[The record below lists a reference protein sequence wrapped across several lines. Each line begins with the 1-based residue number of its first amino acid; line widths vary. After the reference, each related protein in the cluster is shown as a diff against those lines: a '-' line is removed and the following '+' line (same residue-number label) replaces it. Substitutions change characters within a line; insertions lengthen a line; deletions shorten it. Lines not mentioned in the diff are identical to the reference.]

1 MSDGANN
8 RDGLLAAANNEFAA
22 HGFAGAR
29 IERIVKRAHTTARM
43 VYHYFGS
50 KRGLYIA
57 VLEQAM
63 SELRETELQIDV
75 DRHAPLPALLE
86 LFDFTHNHFEAHPK
100 LVSLLSAENLAE
112 ARYLRQ
118 SEMIT
123 EMSSPVLDKI
133 TVLVERGQR
142 DGSLRLD
149 LDPLR
154 LYVLMV
160 SLCYFHLSNVHTL
173 SVIFDQDLRAPQ
185 WRAARHADARTMLSA
200 YLAKTAD

>member
-1 MSDGANN
+1 LSDGSNN
-8 RDGLLAAANNEFAA
+8 RDGLLAAATDEFAT

-29 IERIVKRAHTTARM
+29 IERIVRRAHTTARM
-43 VYHYFGS
+43 VYHYFGN

-63 SELRETELQIDV
+63 GELRRAELRIDV

-86 LFDFTHNHFEAHPK
+86 LFDFTHSHFEAHPK
-100 LVSLLSAENLAE
+100 LVSLLSAENLAH

-118 SEMIT
+118 SDLIT

-133 TVLVERGQR
+133 TALVERGR
-142 DGSLRLD
+142 REGSLRED

-173 SVIFDQDLRAPQ
+173 SAIFDRDLKDPA
-185 WRAARHADARTMLSA
+185 WRAARHADARAMLQS
-200 YLAKTAD
+200 YLQKTAT

>member
-1 MSDGANN
+1 MSDGSNN
-8 RDGLLAAANNEFAA
+8 RDGLLAAATDEFAA

-50 KRGLYIA
+50 KRDLYIA
-57 VLEQAM
+57 VLDQAM
-63 SELRETELQIDV
+63 GDLREAELQIDV
-75 DRHAPLPALLE
+75 DRHAPLLALLE

-123 EMSSPVLDKI
+123 EMSSPVLSQIK
-133 TVLVERGQR
+133 TLVGRGQQ
-142 DGSLRLD
+142 DGSLRPD

-154 LYVLMV
+154 LYVMMV
-160 SLCYFHLSNVHTL
+160 ALCYFHLSNVHTL
-173 SVIFDQDLRAPQ
+173 SVIFDQDLRDPD
-185 WRAARHADARTMLSA
+185 WRAARHAEARAMLSA
-200 YLAKTAD
+200 YLRKTAD